1 MQVFFWSKKIGT
13 FFPVGGGRGLVVIL
27 VVSVSVQ
34 ILYVG
39 MQENFG
45 QNRSQQAR
53 KSKGLVGMA
62 K

>member
-1 MQVFFWSKKIGT
+1 M
-13 FFPVGGGRGLVVIL
+13 GGGRGLVVIL

-45 QNRSQQAR
+45 QNRSQQAC